1 VLHRDIKP
9 ANLLVD
15 SRGHLWVTDF
25 GLAQMHGGSDL
36 TTSGDL
42 LGTVR
47 YMSPEQAAGRRL
59 LDARTDIYSLG
70 TTLYELLTAQPAFD
84 GRDSQELIRHITFE
98 EPLAPRTLDP
108 EIPRDLETI
117 VSKAMAKEPERRY
130 ATARE
135 LAEDLERFCDD
146 GPILARRLTIA
157 GRMARWSRRHKRAT
171 AVALVG
177 LVIVALASAAGM
189 VRL

>member
-1 VLHRDIKP
+1 
-9 ANLLVD
+9 
-15 SRGHLWVTDF
+15 
-25 GLAQMHGGSDL
+25 
-36 TTSGDL
+36 
-42 LGTVR
+42 
-47 YMSPEQAAGRRL
+47 MSPEQASGRGL

-84 GRDSQELIRHITFE
+84 GRDSKELIRQITFE
-98 EPLAPRTLDP
+98 EPLAPRTLNP

-117 VSKAMAKEPERRY
+117 VGKAMAKEPERRY

-146 GPILARRLTIA
+146 QPILARRLTIA
-157 GRMARWSRRHKRAT
+157 GRVARWSRRHKTAT

-177 LVIVALASAAGM
+177 LVMVTLASSAGM
-189 VRL
+189 ARLWKEQRQTLAARSQQQRRRRAGSAERCGLPSGLPIRSRPGLWR